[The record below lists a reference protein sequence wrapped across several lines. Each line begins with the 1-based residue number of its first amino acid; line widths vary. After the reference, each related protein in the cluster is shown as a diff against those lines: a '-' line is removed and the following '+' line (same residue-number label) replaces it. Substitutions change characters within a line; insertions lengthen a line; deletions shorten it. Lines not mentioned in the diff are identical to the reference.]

1 MPKSPSAETLLGA
14 IPSDKP
20 LAIIL
25 AGHNGSGKSTLWKS
39 RLSDALKIPLINAD
53 RLMLSIL
60 PEAPEGDLA
69 RLPAWVTSLRDN
81 DMDWQRIAQTSVT
94 AVVDQ
99 VLRRQV
105 SFAYETV
112 FSHMRLVDDQVVES
126 KADLI
131 PKFQQAG
138 YSVALLFVGLTN
150 PALSVLRVQTRK
162 QQGGHSVPEEKLLSR
177 FPKTQSV
184 VRIAEQRADLTLMFD
199 NSRSEKQAFTLVRA
213 QSKSGV
219 NYDCCVESPKD
230 KDLLSVATP
239 WLSVV
244 APTVT

>member
-25 AGHNGSGKSTLWKS
+25 AGH
-39 RLSDALKIPLINAD
+39 
-53 RLMLSIL
+53 
-60 PEAPEGDLA
+60 
-69 RLPAWVTSLRDN
+69 N

-150 PALSVLRVQTRK
+150 PALSVFRVQ
-162 QQGGHSVPEEKLLSR
+162 
-177 FPKTQSV
+177 
-184 VRIAEQRADLTLMFD
+184 
-199 NSRSEKQAFTLVRA
+199 
-213 QSKSGV
+213 
-219 NYDCCVESPKD
+219 
-230 KDLLSVATP
+230 
-239 WLSVV
+239 
-244 APTVT
+244 